1 MHVYDTCGMSYFFK
15 SVKSE
20 LALETINI
28 RRRLFLGGEVGSKLA
43 EFADKWYLVKKLP
56 MEGCRGQKL

>member
-43 EFADKWYLVKKLP
+43 EFADKWYLVKN
-56 MEGCRGQKL
+56 CRWRGVGGQKL